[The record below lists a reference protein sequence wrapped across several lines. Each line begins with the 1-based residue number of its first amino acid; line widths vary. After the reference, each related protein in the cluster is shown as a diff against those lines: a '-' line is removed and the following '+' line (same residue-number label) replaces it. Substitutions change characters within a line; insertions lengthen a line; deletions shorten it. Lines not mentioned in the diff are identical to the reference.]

1 MSTQGSSM
9 ASRKRSRPGH
19 PPDYFKRQPFYDVLA
34 ALIPPTPLNSGRPLP
49 CHVCLHFKFTQHH
62 AKQIFASLLRN
73 RVRGSEFGAQVHLRL
88 CSDDGLGELEDNYP
102 ADLKVKVNDQAC
114 ALPAPISVQAPGGAT
129 ARVCLPVNIVSACF
143 LNPGVKNKLSLS
155 WRHERDRKYVVGVF
169 LVRKQSAATILREL
183 QQKNAPSMT
192 QTRELIKKTVQAR
205 ASYGDDIA
213 LTSFHASLTC
223 PLSKKRMTVP
233 CRALGCK
240 HIQCFDAPSYLQV
253 NEAQPTWMCPVC
265 GRRAEFSSL
274 VVDQLFMQIVE
285 EAPAACVSVVF
296 RKDGS
301 WTPSAS
307 PKDDVLAGKASSS
320 ARCSPVPS
328 SSSSNEQDGRPNKR
342 RKTKFVDLNADVID
356 HTEDSGDEAKGHQ
369 AGVGLRP

>member
-1 MSTQGSSM
+1 MCSQGSSM
-9 ASRKRSRPGH
+9 ASRKRSRPGY
-19 PPDYFKRQPFYDVLA
+19 PPGYFKRQPFYDVLA
-34 ALIPPTPLNSGRPLP
+34 TLLPPTPLNSGRPLP
-49 CHVCLHFKFTQHH
+49 CNVCLRFQFSQHH
-62 AKQIFASLLRN
+62 AKEIFAK
-73 RVRGSEFGAQVHLRL
+73 EIFAQVHLRL
-88 CSDDGLGELEDNYP
+88 CSDDGLGELVDSYP

-114 ALPAPISVQAPGGAT
+114 ALPASIPVKASGGAT
-129 ARVCLPVNIVSACF
+129 ARVCLPVDIVSACF
-143 LNPGVKNKLSLS
+143 LYPGVENKLSLS
-155 WRHERDRKYVVGVF
+155 WLRELGRKYFVGVF
-169 LVRKQSAATILREL
+169 LVRRQSAATILREL
-183 QQKNAPSMT
+183 QQKNAASVT
-192 QTRELIKKTVQAR
+192 HTKELVKKTLQER
-205 ASYGDDIA
+205 ASDGDDIEV
-213 LTSFHASLTC
+213 TSLHVSITC
-223 PLSKKRMTVP
+223 PLSKKRMSVP
-233 CRALGCK
+233 CRALGCE
-240 HIQCFDAPSYLQV
+240 HVHCFDAPSYLQV